1 MKNYTIKIEV
11 YSNSKDRVRVLI
23 NKYKLNS
30 IIDGFRVTGVEDTGN
45 FVIDG
50 KFLKNIIR
58 AELYISGNDRKD
70 IIQSIVPLTADE
82 TVLSWELVCDD
93 ENE

>member
-23 NKYKLNS
+23 NKYKLDL
-30 IIDGFRVTGVEDTGN
+30 IITGFRVTGVEDTGN
-45 FVIDG
+45 YVIDG

-70 IIQSIVPLTADE
+70 VIRSIVPLTTDE

>member
-23 NKYKLNS
+23 NKYKLDS
-30 IIDGFRVTGVEDTGN
+30 IIDGFRVTGVENMGN
-45 FVIDG
+45 YVIDG

-70 IIQSIVPLTADE
+70 VIRSIVPLTTDE
-82 TVLSWELVCDD
+82 TVLSWELGCDD

>member
-45 FVIDG
+45 YVIDG
-50 KFLKNIIR
+50 KFLKDIIW

-82 TVLSWELVCDD
+82 TVLSWELVCDY
-93 ENE
+93 

>member
-23 NKYKLNS
+23 NKYKLDL

-45 FVIDG
+45 YVIDG

-70 IIQSIVPLTADE
+70 VIRSIVPLTTDE

>member
-11 YSNSKDRVRVLI
+11 YSNSKERVRVLI

-58 AELYISGNDRKD
+58 AELYISGNDRED
-70 IIQSIVPLTADE
+70 VIQSIVPLTTDE
-82 TVLSWELVCDD
+82 KVLSWELVCDD

>member
-1 MKNYTIKIEV
+1 MKNYTIKIEL
-11 YSNSKDRVRVLI
+11 YSNSNDRVRVLI

-58 AELYISGNDRKD
+58 AELYISGNDRED
-70 IIQSIVPLTADE
+70 VIQSIVPLTTDE
-82 TVLSWELVCDD
+82 KVLSWELVCDD